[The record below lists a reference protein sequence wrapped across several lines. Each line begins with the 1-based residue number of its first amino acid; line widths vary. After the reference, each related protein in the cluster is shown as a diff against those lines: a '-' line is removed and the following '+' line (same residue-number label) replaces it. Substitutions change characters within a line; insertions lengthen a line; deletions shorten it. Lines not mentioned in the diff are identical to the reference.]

1 MGKGKR
7 YIKKSADG
15 RFFLHIEEPEYSID
29 PEKKSKLWL
38 SSPYLLEESLKQNPD
53 STKQTLDYLI
63 KWNEINQN
71 FELCSKLLRLKN
83 SIK

>member
-15 RFFLHIEEPEYSID
+15 RFFLHIEAPEYSID

-38 SSPYLLEESLKQNPD
+38 SSPYLLEESLKQDPKN
-53 STKQTLDYLI
+53 TEQTLDLDR
-63 KWNEINQN
+63 K
-71 FELCSKLLRLKN
+71 STRLN
-83 SIK
+83 SSHKHWIT

>member
-29 PEKKSKLWL
+29 PDKKTKLWL
-38 SSPYLLEESLKQNPD
+38 SSPYLLEESLKQDPEVT
-53 STKQTLDYLI
+53 SKVLDYLI

-71 FELCSKLLRLKN
+71 FETCSRLLRLKN
-83 SIK
+83 VIK

>member
-53 STKQTLDYLI
+53 NTKQTLDYLI
-63 KWNEINQN
+63 KWNEVNQN
-71 FELCSKLLRLKN
+71 FELCSKLLHLKN
-83 SIK
+83 NIK

>member
-7 YIKKSADG
+7 YIKRSADG

-29 PEKKSKLWL
+29 PDKKSKLWL
-38 SSPYLLEESLKQNPD
+38 SSPYLLEESLKQDPGVT
-53 STKQTLDYLI
+53 TKVLDYLI

-71 FELCSKLLRLKN
+71 FETCSRLLGLKN
-83 SIK
+83 AIK

>member
-53 STKQTLDYLI
+53 RTKQTLDYLI

-71 FELCSKLLRLKN
+71 FELCSKLLSLKN